1 MDPILLGMIKKA
13 SSPSDSQVTNAINAY
28 LAKNPVEAYDDTEIK
43 ENVNAL
49 KSDLGNKESVIID
62 FIQKGYSEIPFVWE
76 KGAINGVGG
85 ADDNSATDKI
95 RTVGMYKIPSGFKY
109 SRSDSVSTWC
119 YQYSSTGVYEGDHAE
134 EKSGFA
140 DAESLSDRWCDLC
153 DRTGDLK
160 LLSVAWHGERYRRK
174 LVLSTVDP
182 AQRSADGL

>member
-1 MDPILLGMIKKA
+1 MIQPCDTAPAQHAAHNRPRDREDFTEEGCKLNIGFIGAGKA
-13 SSPSDSQVTNAINAY
+13 
-28 LAKNPVEAYDDTEIK
+28 
-43 ENVNAL
+43 
-49 KSDLGNKESVIID
+49 G
-62 FIQKGYSEIPFVWE
+62 IP
-76 KGAINGVGG
+76 
-85 ADDNSATDKI
+85 
-95 RTVGMYKIPSGFKY
+95 
-109 SRSDSVSTWC
+109 
-119 YQYSSTGVYEGDHAE
+119 GVYEGDHAE